1 MNFLESSVSRRVA
14 CLWLGA
20 IAATLSFTTAR
31 AGCEFATVKQ
41 QIDRILDRDADK
53 AAKFRREVADGSDS
67 IMVIESL
74 VSPEMSEKIDI
85 CRFETGEYLT
95 KRGFPPF
102 H

>member
-1 MNFLESSVSRRVA
+1 MKSLKMSMPGRVLV
-14 CLWLGA
+14 LWVVM
-20 IAATLSFTTAR
+20 AAVPMSFNSAQ
-31 AGCEFATVKQ
+31 AGCEFAVVKQ
-41 QIDRILDRDADK
+41 QIDLILDRDPDK
-53 AAKFRREVADGSDS
+53 AEKFRREVSSGSDS
-67 IMVIESL
+67 ITVIESL

>member
-1 MNFLESSVSRRVA
+1 MKHLKLSVPGRVLV
-14 CLWLGA
+14 LWLVM
-20 IAATLSFTTAR
+20 AAVPLSFDSAQ
-31 AGCEFATVKQ
+31 AGCEFAVVKQ
-41 QIDRILDRDADK
+41 QIDQILDRDSDK
-53 AAKFRREVADGSDS
+53 AAKFRREVSSGSDS
-67 IMVIESL
+67 ITVMEAL

>member
-1 MNFLESSVSRRVA
+1 MKFLESRVPRRVA
-14 CLWLGA
+14 CLWLGI
-20 IAATLSFTTAR
+20 IAAAMSFTTAQSV
-31 AGCEFATVKQ
+31 CEFATVKQ

-74 VSPEMSEKIDI
+74 VSREMSEKIDI
-85 CRFETGEYLT
+85 CRFEMGEYLT

>member
-1 MNFLESSVSRRVA
+1 MSVPGRVLV
-14 CLWLGA
+14 LWPA
-20 IAATLSFTTAR
+20 MVAVALSFSPAR
-31 AGCEFATVKQ
+31 AGCEFAVVKQ
-41 QIDRILDRDADK
+41 QIDLVLDRDADK
-53 AAKFRREVADGSDS
+53 AAKFRREVSSGADS
-67 IMVIESL
+67 ITVVELL

>member
-1 MNFLESSVSRRVA
+1 MKPLQLSVPGRLLA
-14 CLWLGA
+14 LWLA
-20 IAATLSFTTAR
+20 MVAVTLSFTVAQ
-31 AGCEFATVKQ
+31 AGCEFVVVKQ
-41 QIDRILDRDADK
+41 QIDLILDRDSDK
-53 AAKFRREVADGSDS
+53 AAKFRREVSSGSDS
-67 IMVIESL
+67 ITVIEWL